1 MTLLARN
8 EADIVDAQIAFHLA
22 AGVDFVI
29 ATDNRSEDG
38 TTDILERHERAGRLH
53 LIREDGDDMLQDEWV
68 TRMARRA
75 ATDFGADWVINSDA
89 DEFWWPREGSLKD
102 VLATV
107 PQRYGVVRGC
117 WRHFV
122 PRPDDGG
129 FFAERMTVRLATPA
143 HPGDKRTIFHA
154 HQKVAHRARAD
165 VWVERGNH
173 DAFAPGLD
181 PLRAWHPIEV
191 LHFSFRTAQQAE
203 RKLGGGWLRSQSY
216 EAPLHQVLAG
226 EASRA
231 GRVDDYFASLQ
242 VDDDAL
248 ARGLADGTLVI
259 DTRLRDALR
268 TLRAS
273 DDAGR
278 LVFRH
283 PDAAE
288 DAAYAAEAS
297 VLEDIDGIVRSQAR
311 ADALETRLAA
321 LERGWRSRVRAGA
334 RNLRGTAVD

>member
-1 MTLLARN
+1 M
-8 EADIVDAQIAFHLA
+8 
-22 AGVDFVI
+22 
-29 ATDNRSEDG
+29 
-38 TTDILERHERAGRLH
+38 
-53 LIREDGDDMLQDEWV
+53 
-68 TRMARRA
+68 
-75 ATDFGADWVINSDA
+75 
-89 DEFWWPREGSLKD
+89 
-102 VLATV
+102 
-107 PQRYGVVRGC
+107 
-117 WRHFV
+117 

-129 FFAERMTVRLATPA
+129 FFAERMTVRLAAPA

-173 DAFAPGLD
+173 DAFGPGLD
-181 PLRAWHPIEV
+181 PLRGWHPIEV

-203 RKLGGGWLRSQSY
+203 RKLGGGWLRSPTY
-216 EAPLHQVLAG
+216 EAPLHQVLAD

-231 GRVDDYFASLQ
+231 GRVDDYFASLL

-248 ARGLADGTLVI
+248 ACGLADGTLAI

-273 DDAGR
+273 DGAGR

-288 DAAYAAEAS
+288 DAAYAAEAT

-311 ADALETRLAA
+311 TDALEARLAA
-321 LERGWRSRVRAGA
+321 LERGLGSRFQTRAMTLG
-334 RNLRGTAVD
+334 RRLRRTAVD